1 MKEIWKDIPEYEGL
15 YQVSNLGNVRSL
27 NYNRTGE
34 IKLLKQGNVNG
45 YKVVILYKDGKKK
58 NYLVHRLV
66 AIAFLPNPNN
76 LPIINHKD
84 ENPSNNNVNNLEWCT
99 QAYNT
104 NYGEGIKRRV
114 QSRLLSGEG
123 RHPIIVLDEL
133 SGIETTYPTIRN
145 CIKSLHITART
156 IYKYIGT
163 GISYKNKKFN
173 YYE

>member
-1 MKEIWKDIPEYEGL
+1 MRIKGSQEHPMKIWNNGRYME
-15 YQVSNLGNVRSL
+15 VRLS
-27 NYNRTGE
+27 
-34 IKLLKQGNVNG
+34 KNG
-45 YKVVILYKDGKKK
+45 KSTHFTL
-58 NYLVHRLV
+58 HRLLAV
-66 AIAFLPNPNN
+66 HFIPNPNN
-76 LPIINHKD
+76 LPFVNHID
-84 ENPSNNNVNNLEWCT
+84 ENKLNNSINNLEWCT

-133 SGIETTYPTIRN
+133 SGIETTYPTIRD

-156 IYKYIGT
+156 IYKYIDT

-173 YYE
+173 HYE

>member
-1 MKEIWKDIPEYEGL
+1 MVEEWKDIKGYEGI
-15 YQVSNLGNVRSL
+15 YKISNLG
-27 NYNRTGE
+27 
-34 IKLLKQGNVNG
+34 
-45 YKVVILYKDGKKK
+45 KVVRIKGSQEHPMKIWNNGRYMEVRLSKNGKSTHFT
-58 NYLVHRLV
+58 LHRLLAV
-66 AIAFLPNPNN
+66 HFIPNPNN
-76 LPIINHKD
+76 LPFVNHID
-84 ENPSNNNVNNLEWCT
+84 ENKLNNSINNLEWCT

-133 SGIETTYPTIRN
+133 SGIETIYPTIRD
-145 CIKSLHITART
+145 CIKALHMTSRT
-156 IYKYIGT
+156 IYKYIDT

>member
-1 MKEIWKDIPEYEGL
+1 MVEEWKNIKGYEGI
-15 YQVSNLGNVRSL
+15 YKISNLGKIVR
-27 NYNRTGE
+27 
-34 IKLLKQGNVNG
+34 IKGPQEHPMKIWNNG
-45 YKVVILYKDGKKK
+45 RYMEVRLSKGGKSTHFT
-58 NYLVHRLV
+58 LHRLLAV
-66 AIAFLPNPNN
+66 HFIPNPNN
-76 LPIINHKD
+76 LPFVNHID
-84 ENPSNNNVNNLEWCT
+84 ENKLNNSINNLEWCT

-133 SGIETTYPTIRN
+133 SGIETTYPTIRD

>member
-1 MKEIWKDIPEYEGL
+1 ME
-15 YQVSNLGNVRSL
+15 VRLSK
-27 NYNRTGE
+27 G
-34 IKLLKQGNVNG
+34 
-45 YKVVILYKDGKKK
+45 GKSTHFT
-58 NYLVHRLV
+58 LHRLLAV
-66 AIAFLPNPNN
+66 HFIPNPNN
-76 LPIINHKD
+76 LPFVNHID
-84 ENPSNNNVNNLEWCT
+84 ENKLNNSINNLEWCT

-133 SGIETTYPTIRN
+133 SGIETTYPTIRD

>member
-1 MKEIWKDIPEYEGL
+1 MKIWNNGRYME
-15 YQVSNLGNVRSL
+15 VRLS
-27 NYNRTGE
+27 
-34 IKLLKQGNVNG
+34 KNG
-45 YKVVILYKDGKKK
+45 KSTHFTL
-58 NYLVHRLV
+58 HRLLAV
-66 AIAFLPNPNN
+66 HFIPNPNN
-76 LPIINHKD
+76 LPFVNHID
-84 ENPSNNNVNNLEWCT
+84 ENKLNNSINNLEWCT

-133 SGIETTYPTIRN
+133 SGIETTYPTIRD

-156 IYKYIGT
+156 IYKYIDT